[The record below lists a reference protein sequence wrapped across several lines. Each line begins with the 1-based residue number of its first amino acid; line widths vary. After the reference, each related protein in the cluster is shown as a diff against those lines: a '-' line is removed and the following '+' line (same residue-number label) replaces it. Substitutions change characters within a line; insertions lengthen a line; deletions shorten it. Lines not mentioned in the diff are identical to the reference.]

1 MAGYHLLCTG
11 PLEIQGLSSSWVT
24 LPVLLPVGS
33 RLDQTIISPSGRESR
48 NRQTDRQLAPGLKA
62 ERPF

>member
-1 MAGYHLLCTG
+1 MAGYDSHW
-11 PLEIQGLSSSWVT
+11 PLEIQEHSSGQVT
-24 LPVLLPVGS
+24 LPVLLAV
-33 RLDQTIISPSGRESR
+33 TIISPLVDRESR